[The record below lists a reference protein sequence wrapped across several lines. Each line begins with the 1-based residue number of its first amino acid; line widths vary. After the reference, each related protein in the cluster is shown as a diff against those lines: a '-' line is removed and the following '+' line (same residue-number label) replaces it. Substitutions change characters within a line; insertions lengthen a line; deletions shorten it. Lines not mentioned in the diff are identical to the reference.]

1 MISAVLLRILEYYE
15 GILILTTNRISQFDV
30 AVQSRVNLGIKYK
43 DLTADQKGTIF
54 NHFINQ
60 LKDEN
65 VESKSSL
72 KAWFR
77 KEETTD
83 LFEQLNGRQLRNV
96 LFSAASLA
104 TKEGDGILRVDH
116 IKKLAEATEDFQ
128 KSVQNLLDEARK
140 AAEVGFRKRE

>member
-1 MISAVLLRILEYYE
+1 VLLRVLEYYE

-43 DLTADQKGTIF
+43 DLTSDQKEKIF
-54 NHFINQ
+54 NNFIDQ

-65 VESKSSL
+65 VQSKKKL
-72 KAWFR
+72 KNWFR
-77 KEETTD
+77 QEETAD
-83 LFEQLNGRQLRNV
+83 LFEQLNGRQVRNV

-104 TKEGDGILRVDH
+104 TNEDEGILKESH
-116 IKKLAEATEDFQ
+116 IRKMAEATEDFQ

-140 AAEVGFRKRE
+140 TAEVGFRKRE